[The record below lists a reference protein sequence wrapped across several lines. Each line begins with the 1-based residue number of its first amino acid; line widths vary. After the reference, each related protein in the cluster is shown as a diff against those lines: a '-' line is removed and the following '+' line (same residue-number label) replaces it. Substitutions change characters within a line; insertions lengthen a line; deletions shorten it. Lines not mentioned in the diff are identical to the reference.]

1 MAGMIATVVETKELA
16 QTVVAASIAGVGIT
30 FLFSLM
36 IFGAAR
42 FADLRRDDRPL
53 LAAAA
58 GGLTLLALATTLAGI
73 VFGLVVMLSK

>member
-1 MAGMIATVVETKELA
+1 MIGTVVETKELA
-16 QTVVAASIAGVGIT
+16 ETVVAALVAGVGIT
-30 FLFSLM
+30 GLFSVM

-42 FADLRRDDRPL
+42 FADLRRNDRPL

-58 GGLTLLALATTLAGI
+58 GGLTLLALAGTLAGI

>member
-1 MAGMIATVVETKELA
+1 MIGIVVETKELA
-16 QTVVAASIAGVGIT
+16 ETVVAALVAGVGIT
-30 FLFSLM
+30 GLFAVM

-58 GGLTLLALATTLAGI
+58 GGLTLLALAGTLAGI

>member
-1 MAGMIATVVETKELA
+1 MIATVVETKELVE
-16 QTVVAASIAGVGIT
+16 TVVAAAAAGIGIT
-30 FLFSLM
+30 ALFSLM

-58 GGLTLLALATTLAGI
+58 GGLATLALFATVAGLALG
-73 VFGLVVMLSK
+73 FVVMLSK

>member
-1 MAGMIATVVETKELA
+1 MTLLGTVIETKELA
-16 QTVVAASIAGVGIT
+16 STVVAALAAGIGVTASFSI
-30 FLFSLM
+30 M

-58 GGLTLLALATTLAGI
+58 GTLMALGFAISAAGI
-73 VFGLVVMLSK
+73 VVGIIVMTSK

>member
-1 MAGMIATVVETKELA
+1 MLATVVETKELVS
-16 QTVVAASIAGVGIT
+16 TVIASLVAGAGIT
-30 FLFSLM
+30 AAFSIM

-58 GGLTLLALATTLAGI
+58 GALMVLGFAITAAGI
-73 VFGLVVMLSK
+73 VVGIVVMTSKS